1 MAGGKLS
8 PRQKMINM
16 MYLVLTALLAL
27 NVSKEILDSFITVN
41 NGLEN
46 TKSSLAD
53 KASETYTTF
62 ASYAQQ
68 NADKYGKAYAS
79 AQEVQKM
86 AGDLV
91 NYIDSL
97 KVRVIMQC
105 EKLPADKIIGKDAA
119 GRDTVLNMEHLK
131 KKDSYNEI
139 THMMVG
145 SEPAKPAEGPWTATE
160 LKTKLEEFREKVK
173 SVGAKEPA
181 LVASADRMF
190 NFEDRPDAGGTMNN
204 WQSINFYHVP
214 QVAGITI
221 MSKIQSDIRNLETEM
236 VAKLLGNVEKSS
248 FKFNTLTAIVKPLS
262 SYVTTGS
269 KYSAEIFL
277 GAYDDK
283 NAPEVYICG
292 PGAKVDTTSKPFKI
306 IGDSQKL
313 PMNGAKAILEQVAS
327 GAGQRIVTGLIK
339 FKPVGGE
346 EQIQYFST
354 EYEVAAPSLVVSPTK
369 MNVFY
374 RGIENPVDI
383 SVAGYSAKD
392 IAPGMTN
399 GSLTKAAQGYV
410 VKPGPGPTAMV
421 SVSVTNPDKSKKSL
435 PGVEFR
441 VKDIPKPQP
450 FFGGKTITDTN
461 IKKQDLTASAG
472 VIAKLENFQFD
483 LSFQIVEYTH
493 AAEQLTTAVRELNT
507 LVASANGLVTSS
519 AWQQRLDEVDRLG
532 KQQTAAARVEAVSVT
547 DALFWRGLGLIA
559 AFFTGLSLWTL
570 LKWKLRPLTRQD
582 RIA

>member
-53 KASETYTTF
+53 KANETYTTF

-68 NADKYGKAYAS
+68 NAEKYGKAYAS
-79 AQEVQKM
+79 AQDVQKM
-86 AGDLV
+86 AGSLV

-97 KVRVIMQC
+97 KVKVIMQC
-105 EKLPADKIIGKDAA
+105 EKLPAEKIIGKDAA

-145 SEPAKPAEGPWTATE
+145 SEPGKPSEGAWTATE
-160 LKTKLEEFREKVK
+160 LRTKLEAFRDKVK
-173 SVGAKEPA
+173 AVGTTANEPA
-181 LVASADRMF
+181 LVASVDRMF
-190 NFEDRPDAGGTMNN
+190 NFEDRLDAGGTMNN

-221 MSKIQSDIRNLETEM
+221 MSKIQADVRNMETEM
-236 VAKLLGNVEKSS
+236 VAKLLGNVEKTS
-248 FKFNTLTAIVKPLS
+248 FKFNTLDAIVKPQS

-269 KYSAEIFL
+269 KYRAEIFL
-277 GAYDDK
+277 GAYDNQ
-283 NAPEVYICG
+283 NAPEVFICG
-292 PGAKVDTTSKPFKI
+292 PGAKVDTSGKVPQI
-306 IGDSQKL
+306 IGESVKL
-313 PMNGAKAILEQVAS
+313 PMEGAKAILEQTAS
-327 GAGQRIVTGLIK
+327 GAGLKQVSGIIK
-339 FKPVGGE
+339 FTPVGGAPVV
-346 EQIQYFST
+346 QPFNT
-354 EYEVAAPSLVVSPTK
+354 EYEVATPTLVVSPTK

-374 RGIENPVDI
+374 RGIDNPVEI

-392 IAPGMTN
+392 ISPSISN
-399 GSLTKAAQGYV
+399 GTLGKAAEGFI
-410 VKPGPGPTAMV
+410 VKPGTGPTAMV
-421 SVSVTNPDKSKKSL
+421 SVSVTNPDGTKKAM
-435 PGVEFR
+435 PGKEFR

-450 FFGGKTITDTN
+450 FFGGKTITDQL

-483 LSFQIVEYTH
+483 LSFQIVEYTVSATLSGSLAEERVQG
-493 AAEQLTTAVRELNT
+493 AAMTAKAKEIV
-507 LVASANGLVTSS
+507 
-519 AWQQRLDEVDRLG
+519 G
-532 KQQTAAARVEAVSVT
+532 KVKTGQKVYIENIKAKGPDGRTQGIGN
-547 DALFWRGLGLIA
+547 L
-559 AFFTGLSLWTL
+559 AF
-570 LKWKLRPLTRQD
+570 KVQ
-582 RIA
+582 